1 MILRRCRW
9 TRRADRKK
17 RSSLRKHINV
27 KTDITEIYERDR
39 AAAAKKT
46 VWYTGGCTS
55 WYLNAAGI
63 PASWPW
69 TYKDFKKE
77 MSKPNLD
84 AFELIE

>member
-1 MILRRCRW
+1 MNYILELIKII
-9 TRRADRKK
+9 RK
-17 RSSLRKHINV
+17 RQCHIDV
-27 KTDITEIYERDR
+27 KTDVTETYERDR

-77 MSKPNLD
+77 MSKPDLD
-84 AFELIE
+84 AFELLNE